1 MNKNLYSLLL
11 LIIVLT
17 SCSKSLLVPSE
28 EHIDKT
34 TLTTFNTTIEEL
46 KNGQNI
52 YIQKCG
58 NCHYLYRPIRFSE
71 EKWRHEMPEMSV
83 KSKISNDQQT
93 LILKYLLTMRE
104 VELSRNKN

>member
-1 MNKNLYSLLL
+1 MRKIHYSLLL
-11 LIIVLT
+11 FIIVFNSFT
-17 SCSKSLLVPSE
+17 KALLVTSE
-28 EHIDKT
+28 EYIDKS
-34 TLTTFNTTIEEL
+34 TLTTFNTTIEDL

-52 YIQKCG
+52 YISKCG

-83 KSKISNDQQT
+83 KSKISNEQQA
-93 LILKYLLTMRE
+93 LILKYLLTMRK